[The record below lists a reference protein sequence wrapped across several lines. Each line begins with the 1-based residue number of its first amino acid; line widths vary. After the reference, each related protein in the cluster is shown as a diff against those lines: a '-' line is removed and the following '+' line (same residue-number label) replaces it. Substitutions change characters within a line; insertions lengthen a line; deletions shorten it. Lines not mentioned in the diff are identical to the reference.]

1 MIRKDCAYCIDLEKY
16 GALCDHPCRLDG
28 GEPVEVSGC
37 PPRCDTYEKRL
48 SSYEMRER
56 IRKLENELREARH
69 WLDRYSSRDVP
80 LTVER
85 ERLKKENEK
94 LRQLVCDMW
103 DAIPKTESCGWD
115 SSANTCTGSDECR
128 GECALW
134 HRMRA
139 LGVEVDDAP
148 DEPMSDAAR
157 QVFDRL
163 MGELGGDGR

>member
-85 ERLKKENEK
+85 ERLRKENEK
-94 LRQLVCDMW
+94 LRQLVRDMW
-103 DAIPKTESCGWD
+103 RDIPKTECSFDVEEGCCD
-115 SSANTCTGSDECR
+115 SYENCH

-134 HRMRA
+134 YRMHE
-139 LGVEVDDAP
+139 LGVEVD
-148 DEPMSDAAR
+148 E
-157 QVFDRL
+157 
-163 MGELGGDGR
+163 